1 MDVISSKNFNNCDNG
16 DVAVAIGSFD
26 GLHLGHQAVIKK
38 AIEIARKNNMTG
50 GVYSFV
56 PHPLKILKPEK
67 APKLIINPTQKV
79 NILAK
84 MGVDI
89 FFKQIFTKGFS
100 NIDFKEFVI
109 DILLKQLNVKHI
121 VVGED
126 FKFGHN
132 GKGHVN
138 SLYNLGNEYGFDV
151 TVIKQIKI
159 NEDKISS
166 TKIRQFIKK
175 GKISKAAKYLG
186 RYFQIEGEVVTG
198 DGRGTKIGFPTANIS
213 INTDYVLPPDG
224 VYAVYVNYKNE
235 KFRGITNLGYRPTF
249 AGENHSIET
258 YIMEFADE
266 LYGTNIKIDFVDF
279 IRTEKRFNN
288 SEELVK
294 QINKDILYTNNLLCY
309 NI

>member
-1 MDVISSKNFNNCDNG
+1 MDVITSKDFNNCDNG
-16 DVAVAIGSFD
+16 NMAVAIGSFD

-38 AIEIARKNNMTG
+38 AMEIARKNNMNS

-56 PHPLKILKPEK
+56 PHPLKVLKPEK
-67 APKLIINPTQKV
+67 APKLIINSIQKEE
-79 NILAK
+79 ILEK
-84 MGVDI
+84 MGVEF
-89 FFKQIFTKGFS
+89 FFKQKFTEEFS
-100 NIDFKEFVI
+100 NIEFKEFVL
-109 DILLKQLNVKHI
+109 DILIKKLNVNHI

-138 SLYNLGNEYGFDV
+138 SLFNLGDEYGFDV
-151 TVIKQIKI
+151 TVLKPIKI

-166 TKIRQFIKK
+166 TKIREFIKT

-186 RYFQIEGEVVTG
+186 RYFQIKGKVVTG
-198 DGRGTKIGFPTANIS
+198 DGRGSKIGFPTANIS

-235 KFRGITNLGYRPTF
+235 RFRGMTNLGYRPTF